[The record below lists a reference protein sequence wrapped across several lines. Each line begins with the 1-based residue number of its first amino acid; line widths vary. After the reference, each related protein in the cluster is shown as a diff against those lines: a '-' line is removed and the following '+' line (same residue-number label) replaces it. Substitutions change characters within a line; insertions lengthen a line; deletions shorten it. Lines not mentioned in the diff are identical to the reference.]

1 MRVRLQD
8 WFQHTEAEHSRAL
21 TGLEKS
27 DLDVLLQHG
36 RYQRVRPVK
45 SLIRLIADFLTFCR
59 WRAEIHL
66 TGHRL
71 GPVYRP
77 VFQRPRGSGSA
88 HRLERT
94 EHGR

>member
-8 WFQHTEAEHSRAL
+8 WSQQDTPERFRVLSS
-21 TGLEKS
+21 LEKS
-27 DLDVLLQHG
+27 DLDALLQHG
-36 RYQRVRPVK
+36 RNERIRPFEALVRLV
-45 SLIRLIADFLTFCR
+45 ADFLTFCR

-77 VFQRPRGSGSA
+77 VFQRPRPASTSK
-88 HRLERT
+88 T
-94 EHGR
+94 